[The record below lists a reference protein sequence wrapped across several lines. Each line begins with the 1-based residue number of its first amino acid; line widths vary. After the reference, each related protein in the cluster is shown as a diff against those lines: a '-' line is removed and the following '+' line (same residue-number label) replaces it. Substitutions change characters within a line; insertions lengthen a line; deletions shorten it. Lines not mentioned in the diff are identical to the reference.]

1 MKTRRQISSEQIV
14 VNFLCVRETRGR
26 VNLEDIDIILK
37 RKLENKKEE
46 TWKKIMN
53 VLLEVFEKID
63 NHPEKKEAAEVE
75 YALKKEFVTSTSVR
89 EGKKYEPTTYKDNI
103 LQPLKCI
110 FSVNI
115 TFTKQMVLGG

>member
-26 VNLEDIDIILK
+26 VNLEDIDTILK

-89 EGKKYEPTTYKDNI
+89 EGKKYEPTTYIDNI

-115 TFTKQMVLGG
+115 NFMKQMVLGG